1 MYRNVMMSFIIVAAS
16 LFAIILLNLCLYRL
30 QKRSYNQVMESK
42 REIRRMQSQKEQE
55 DLREEF
61 ANLRTAGTTEA
72 MDTNT

>member
-1 MYRNVMMSFIIVAAS
+1 MMSFIIVAAS